1 MFNNPAGKL
10 RVFAVILFV
19 LDIISAALLLLAGLG
34 LGMGFEG
41 LIYIAVLVFSGL
53 VGCMS
58 LCALADAAEHAKTA
72 AYYSEQI
79 AMYINRQERN
89 KEEAEMPDTP
99 QAAWHPDGK
108 LPAWQRV
115 ELEKEE
121 AARKAAQESQ
131 Q

>member
-19 LDIISAALLLLAGLG
+19 LDIICAALLLFAGFG

-41 LIYIAVLVFSGL
+41 LIYIAVLIFSGL
-53 VGCMS
+53 VGCMA
-58 LCALADAAEHAKTA
+58 LAALADAAEYAKTA

-79 AMYINRQERN
+79 AMYINRQERS
-89 KEEAEMPDTP
+89 KEEAEKPDT
-99 QAAWHPDGK
+99 AWRPDGK
-108 LPAWQRV
+108 LPAWRRV

-121 AARKAAQESQ
+121 AEPSQ
-131 Q
+131 DSQ

>member
-19 LDIISAALLLLAGLG
+19 LDIICAALLLLAWFG

-41 LIYIAVLVFSGL
+41 LIYIAVLIFSGL
-53 VGCMS
+53 VGCMA
-58 LCALADAAEHAKTA
+58 LAALADAAEHAKTA

-79 AMYINRQERN
+79 AMYINRQERS
-89 KEEAEMPDTP
+89 KEEAEKPDTT
-99 QAAWHPDGK
+99 WRPDGK
-108 LPAWQRV
+108 LPAWRRG

-121 AARKAAQESQ
+121 AERRASQ
-131 Q
+131 DSQ